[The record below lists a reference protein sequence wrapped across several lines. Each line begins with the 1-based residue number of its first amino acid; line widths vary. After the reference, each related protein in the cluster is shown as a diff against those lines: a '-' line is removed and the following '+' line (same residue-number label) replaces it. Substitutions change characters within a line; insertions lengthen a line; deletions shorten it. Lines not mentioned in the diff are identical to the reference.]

1 MRMETWKTGEG
12 AKSVRKKIEN
22 NFNKLSRYSSN
33 VIKSLTSEEINLLTD
48 DYCVDGTIVFNTTKN
63 IWQKYNSQNK
73 TWEDFPM
80 LPTYSM
86 EFSLEDWLDGVIEIP
101 YSLHFISNPLVTLF
115 LLNDSGLYETVIG
128 GALVD
133 GNFNVT
139 LLSDLP
145 FSGKVV
151 IK

>member
-12 AKSVRKKIEN
+12 AESVRKKIEN

-33 VIKSLTSEEINLLTD
+33 VIKSLTSEEINLLAD

-73 TWEDFPM
+73 TWEDFLM
-80 LPTYSM
+80 SPTYSM
-86 EFSLEDWLDGVIEIP
+86 EFSLEDWASGVIEIP
-101 YSLHFISNPLVTLF
+101 YSSHFISNPTVTLF

-128 GALVD
+128 GTFID
-133 GNFNVT
+133 ENFNVT

-145 FSGKVV
+145 FAGKVV